1 MSQSEFKPG
10 LIQQSRSL
18 ADTDV
23 VGLFCMGTLSPLVVR
38 KEEEN
43 FFSSTWYLL
52 MLKVLCKSN
61 NNSGG
66 SLCPHS
72 SCSSGQPVLL

>member
-43 FFSSTWYLL
+43 FFPL
-52 MLKVLCKSN
+52 
-61 NNSGG
+61 SGV
-66 SLCPHS
+66 S
-72 SCSSGQPVLL
+72 